1 MKIEVTKCRLLL
13 RNKVIPNKRSRVR
26 TEFVC
31 DFKDRINK
39 SMLHTF
45 ENEAIETGKQ
55 IMQKK
60 ESGWSNAVGET

>member
-1 MKIEVTKCRLLL
+1 M
-13 RNKVIPNKRSRVR
+13 IPNKRSRVR